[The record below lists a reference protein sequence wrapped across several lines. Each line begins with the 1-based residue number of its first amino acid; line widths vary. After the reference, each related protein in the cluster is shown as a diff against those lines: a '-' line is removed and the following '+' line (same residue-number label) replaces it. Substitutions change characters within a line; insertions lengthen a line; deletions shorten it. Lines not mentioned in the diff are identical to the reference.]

1 MPAAA
6 RREGRP
12 AKGDIDLIHAN
23 TEATLAVAASHR
35 GGGGWCGGCCGGW
48 CGGWVGGAANGK

>member
-23 TEATLAVAASHR
+23 TEATLAVAASRR
-35 GGGGWCGGCCGGW
+35 GGGGG
-48 CGGWVGGAANGK
+48 VELPMASEADRDLYVFHV